1 MRDWQTRL
9 AALLLMLVLPLQG
22 LAASLSP
29 MLCHTEEHHAAA
41 AGASG
46 HDKSHQHHGT
56 DTVPVGEQNDTS
68 DYAGHLCCSIAFA
81 AVPMV
86 TAGTTPLK
94 PTLHTFPDPV
104 SPPLFVPERLRRP
117 PRT

>member
-1 MRDWQTRL
+1 MRYWQSKFMV
-9 AALLLMLVLPLQG
+9 LLLMLILPLQG

-29 MLCHTEEHHAAA
+29 MLCHTEAHHVAADSA
-41 AGASG
+41 PG
-46 HDKSHQHHGT
+46 HDKGHPHHGT
-56 DTVPVGEQNDTS
+56 DTVPAGEQNGTS

-86 TAGTTPLK
+86 SAGTTPLE
-94 PTLHTFPDPV
+94 PTLYTSPDPV